1 MEGSAPTVSVVIA
14 MVLPVS
20 SQVGTLKYVPLGGN
34 GYTSP
39 HGMYVVKG
47 LAITGD
53 SGGGTAKMSI
63 ILDDRFCSM
72 VGYASVVSANTASD
86 PGSVRWVITSS
97 DVAQQFRAVEVPES
111 AVDGPISDTWLPPAT
126 ILPGGPGVASL
137 AVSLVNEDGLV
148 SQLYAQ
154 IFVYNIH
161 ARERVPFELLV
172 AARGGV

>member
-1 MEGSAPTVSVVIA
+1 VSVAIVF
-14 MVLPVS
+14 VLPDAPP
-20 SQVGTLKYVPLGGN
+20 VGTLKYVPLGGN

-47 LAITGD
+47 LAIAGD
-53 SGGGTAKMSI
+53 ATGGTTKMSI

-97 DVAQQFRAVEVPES
+97 DVAQQFRVVEVPES
-111 AVDGPISDTWLPPAT
+111 AVAGPISDTWLPPAT

-137 AVSLVNEDGLV
+137 TVDLVNEDTLI

-154 IFVYNIH
+154 IFVYNIN

-172 AARGGV
+172 SARGGV